1 MSDGALCLSWD
12 DGHPLDRRIAEMMAD
27 AGLAGTFF
35 VPLSNVEGRPVLL
48 PDDLRAIKDLG
59 FEIGAHGIDHRRL
72 TTLTPAE
79 ARRQIVDGK
88 HQLEDVLGSPVV
100 GICYPGGRHNKALRN
115 MVREAGF
122 SYGRTTQMFRVSADT
137 DPFRLPTTLQLYRHG
152 GAALARNW
160 LRQGMG
166 LDRMALAM
174 RAWRAQDMSRFL
186 ATLAEDAAETGTLLH
201 LWGHSWEIDEICGW
215 AWLGRIVSVLAEN
228 KRLRRISCRD
238 IVR

>member
-1 MSDGALCLSWD
+1 MTDAALCLSWD
-12 DGHPLDRRIAEMMAD
+12 DGHPLDRKVAEMMAQ

-35 VPLSNVEGRPVLL
+35 VPLSNVEGRPVLKGA
-48 PDDLRAIKDLG
+48 DLHALKDMG

-88 HQLEDVLGSPVV
+88 HQLEDVLGSPVR
-100 GICYPGGRHNKALRN
+100 GICYPGGRHTPALRN
-115 MVREAGF
+115 LVREAGF
-122 SYGRTTQMFRVSADT
+122 TYGRTTQMFRVSAGT

-166 LDRMALAM
+166 MDRLALAI
-174 RAWRAQDMSRFL
+174 RAWRAEDL
-186 ATLAEDAAETGTLLH
+186 PGLIATLAEDVARTGGILH
-201 LWGHSWEIDEICGW
+201 LWGHSWEIDERCGW
-215 AWLGRIVSVLAEN
+215 DW
-228 KRLRRISCRD
+228 LRRIFALLAEAKHLPRISCQD
-238 IVR
+238 AVR